1 MVDKYVMTF
10 PQNFYV
16 MEFYQNLYKPY
27 KNGMRLGLDIRFILF
42 FELYTSVMSSARF
55 SVALDNGHYV
65 KVSTWNGEP
74 RLDLREWKVGEDKMI
89 PTKKGISLK
98 LHHIKIL
105 TSILDSIQKTRED
118 NGENKWHLGYNA
130 FVRVR
135 EDNPCVDIRQ
145 YWVPPGVDE
154 SVPTKRGLC
163 FRPAEFAVLI
173 QNWSGIENQ
182 LPELK
187 DFVPCYEEKDHLS
200 QLELLRCPAC
210 NPEGHDSW

>member
-1 MVDKYVMTF
+1 MTF
-10 PQNFYV
+10 PQNVYV
-16 MEFYQNLYKPY
+16 MDFYQNVYKPY
-27 KNGMRLGLDIRFILF
+27 KKGMRPGLYISFTLF
-42 FELYTSVMSSARF
+42 FRAVHITLVMSSERF
-55 SVALDNGHYV
+55 SFVLDNGRYV
-65 KVSTWNGEP
+65 KESAWNGEP

-98 LHHIKIL
+98 LHQIKIL

-118 NGENKWHLGYNA
+118 NGENKWHLCYNA

-145 YWVPPGVDE
+145 YWMPPGVDE

>member
-89 PTKKGISLK
+89 PTKTGISLK

-105 TSILDSIQKTRED
+105 TSILDSIQKTRR
-118 NGENKWHLGYNA
+118 K
-130 FVRVR
+130 
-135 EDNPCVDIRQ
+135 
-145 YWVPPGVDE
+145 
-154 SVPTKRGLC
+154 
-163 FRPAEFAVLI
+163 
-173 QNWSGIENQ
+173 
-182 LPELK
+182 
-187 DFVPCYEEKDHLS
+187 
-200 QLELLRCPAC
+200 
-210 NPEGHDSW
+210 